1 MGVLAGIFSAIL
13 VITACGGSGSSSS
26 NPKGQVSGLHH
37 RVFIS
42 NAYNGNL
49 QIVDSQNDT
58 QAVTQQQ
65 TVNASG
71 QTITT
76 TTPISIS
83 LGSQST
89 WETVS
94 PDHSTTA
101 VFDGVSNTLYLVSN
115 SSETSSGSV
124 ALGGSSGGGVFST
137 DSGTVYVPIRNLAVS
152 GQQNGAIQAV
162 TASTA
167 AIAASYPVPAAQY
180 LSLSTSGT
188 YLLAFANNSDS
199 VFVLNLKA
207 STITATQV
215 PGFARPVSAF
225 FTNDTTAFV
234 LNCGTECGSTG
245 APSVTQLNLSTLT
258 LGATVPVGGATVG
271 YLSGNNLYVAGNPGP
286 EGTVDIVN
294 VSNMTRSTA
303 TSIPISDGYHSQMA
317 VSTNN
322 KLYVGA
328 ITCSN
333 ITTGCLSVVDL
344 NTNQADPPL
353 PPNGP
358 ITGMLAIANRN
369 TMYVIQKGFLAIY
382 DTTTNTLQAKQ
393 IAFTGAVSDVVQVDP

>member
-1 MGVLAGIFSAIL
+1 MRVLAGVFSAIL
-13 VITACGGSGSSSS
+13 AITSCGGGGSSS
-26 NPKGQVSGLHH
+26 NPVGQVSGLTN

-42 NAYNGNL
+42 NAFNGNI

-58 QAVTQQQ
+58 QGVTQQQ
-65 TVNASG
+65 TTNANG
-71 QTITT
+71 QQITT
-76 TTPISIS
+76 STPISIS
-83 LGSQST
+83 LGSQAT

-94 PDHSTTA
+94 PDRTTTA
-101 VFDGVSNTLYLVSN
+101 VFDPSSNTVYFVTN

-124 ALGGSSGGGVFST
+124 VLGGSSGGGVFSS
-137 DSGTVYVPIRNLAVS
+137 DSSTLYVPVRNMAVS
-152 GQQNGAIQAV
+152 GQPNGAVQAV
-162 TASTA
+162 TASTST
-167 AIAASYPVPAAQY
+167 IAASYPVPAAQY

-199 VFVLNLKA
+199 VFVLNLTA

-271 YLSGNNLYVAGNPGP
+271 YLSGNNLYVAGSPGP
-286 EGTVDIVN
+286 AGTVDIVN

-303 TSIPISDGYHSQMA
+303 TSIPISDGYHSVMA

-358 ITGMLAIANRN
+358 ITGMLAIPKRN
-369 TMYVIQKGFLAIY
+369 TMYVIQNGYLAIY
-382 DTTTNTLQAKQ
+382 NTTTNTLQSVQ
-393 IAFTGAVSDVVQVDP
+393 ISFTGAVNDVVQIDP